1 MNGDKDENLVT
12 LYTKTNSPKQG
23 IQKFTLEK
31 YSAPGQKDRY
41 YLRFMS
47 KSGTYNGCVAL
58 FGRNSPYSNGGSP
71 IQMQKCLWVDNSGG
85 QRQQITLPMGG
96 GNPSSGKSYDGKL
109 DYVLTQ
115 KLCIG
120 GPDGRLTDNVPV
132 ESDTCNTEYTV
143 KYLSNQY

>member
-1 MNGDKDENLVT
+1 
-12 LYTKTNSPKQG
+12 
-23 IQKFTLEK
+23 
-31 YSAPGQKDRY
+31 
-41 YLRFMS
+41 
-47 KSGTYNGCVAL
+47 
-58 FGRNSPYSNGGSP
+58 
-71 IQMQKCLWVDNSGG
+71 MQECLWVDNSGG

-143 KYLSNQY
+143 KYL